1 MDVNGCGCDWWRSIL
16 LLVVVGMWLD
26 LIGLFW
32 VSGFCGGGG
41 SLGVL
46 ATGLCMFSV
55 IFWVN
60 IILMC
65 RIEEYK
71 MRCRLTIC

>member
-55 IFWVN
+55 IF
-60 IILMC
+60 
-65 RIEEYK
+65 
-71 MRCRLTIC
+71 